1 MFIGPRLRTAREA
14 GDMTPKESQQI
25 EKSGLFKEKFQKDL
39 IFILSMSMVALCAFS
54 QAQLRGNYNY
64 FVVAD
69 WIDLAI
75 DVLLTC
81 SIALFVLGIAP
92 AMFRRN
98 RRSKKKGYPAEE
110 TLPLSKYFGMA
121 LTVSFLAAAIGI
133 LNPTDEFTAVPSG
146 TQVNFSISPL
156 NTKKKCA
163 PKGEDTL
170 CVVATSLGEKKAS
183 FVSTWEYFSPP
194 PMFDVRVKSVSHTIN
209 IDCNAPEPATV
220 TNLIVIDTE
229 GNYVT
234 LDATMK
240 QQMMSGIQ
248 ENEALKIAYETCE

>member
-1 MFIGPRLRTAREA
+1 MKKIYAIG
-14 GDMTPKESQQI
+14 S
-25 EKSGLFKEKFQKDL
+25 
-39 IFILSMSMVALCAFS
+39 ILVMS
-54 QAQLRGNYNY
+54 
-64 FVVAD
+64 
-69 WIDLAI
+69 
-75 DVLLTC
+75 
-81 SIALFVLGIAP
+81 
-92 AMFRRN
+92 
-98 RRSKKKGYPAEE
+98 
-110 TLPLSKYFGMA
+110 TLA
-121 LTVSFLAAAIGI
+121 LTACSEGVGY
-133 LNPTDEFTAVPSG
+133 
-146 TQVNFSISPL
+146 
-156 NTKKKCA
+156 TKKKCV

-170 CVVATSLGEKKAS
+170 CVVATYLGEKKGS

-209 IDCNAPEPATV
+209 VDCNAPEPATV